1 MNGLESRMVDM
12 HKPNLELTTIL
23 IKDTVR
29 CIKIDL
35 SEIENREEIFRLIF
49 LSLCRLLVCFVIERS
64 RGINVESL
72 ENVQGN

>member
-49 LSLCRLLVCFVIERS
+49 FELMSSS
-64 RGINVESL
+64 RVFCH
-72 ENVQGN
+72 